1 MAITCNEFSQP
12 TSTFR
17 SKERSS
23 YQLLR
28 AGNDEVPFSPP
39 PPVSPEGYIA
49 LTLKISNYSNNY
61 VCSTVPADMLLRKRK

>member
-1 MAITCNEFSQP
+1 MYGMCITVNFFFFFAII
-12 TSTFR
+12 
-17 SKERSS
+17 
-23 YQLLR
+23 
-28 AGNDEVPFSPP
+28 GNDEVPFSPP